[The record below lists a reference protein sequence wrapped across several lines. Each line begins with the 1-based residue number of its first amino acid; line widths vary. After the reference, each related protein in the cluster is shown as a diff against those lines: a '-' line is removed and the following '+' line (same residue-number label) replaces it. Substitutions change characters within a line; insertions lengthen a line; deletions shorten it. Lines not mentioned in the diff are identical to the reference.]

1 MLEKLAGM
9 IREQL
14 GLDANQTIDAETS
27 FEKDLGADS
36 IDLFE
41 LVMQI
46 EEDYGVEIP
55 ADDLENLTTVG
66 AVVDYLKEKGI
77 E

>member
-1 MLEKLAGM
+1 M

>member
-1 MLEKLAGM
+1 MLEKVAGM

-14 GLDANQTIDAETS
+14 GLDANQNIDADTS
-27 FEKDLGADS
+27 FDKDLGADS

-55 ADDLENLTTVG
+55 ADDLETLTTVG
-66 AVVDYLKEKGI
+66 AVVEYLKSKGI